1 MTWTRRFTS
10 FIDLAPWVIAAHHD
24 CGTPRTVGSSP
35 IQIIVALPSKFHG
48 VSVELPGQVAGLG
61 RRLVAIT
68 IDWVACLF
76 IAKIAAPTLQLGE
89 APFLPLTIFFL
100 EVMIFTWFFAA
111 SFGQRL
117 LGIEVISVDGQRL
130 MLWRIALRTLLICLV
145 LPAVIYDS
153 QGRGLHDRAVGSV
166 AILRK
171 KTN

>member
-1 MTWTRRFTS
+1 MSRFTS
-10 FIDLAPWVIAAHHD
+10 FIDLAPKVDAAHHD
-24 CGTPRTVGSSP
+24 SWVLRSVGSSP
-35 IQIIVALPSKFHG
+35 IEYIVALPSRFHS

-61 RRLVAIT
+61 RRLAAIT
-68 IDWVACLF
+68 IDWFACLF
-76 IAKIAAPTLQLGE
+76 IAKLAAPALQLGE
-89 APFLPLTIFFL
+89 VPFLPLTIFFL
-100 EVMIFTWFFAA
+100 EVTIFTWFFAA

-117 LGIEVISVDGQRL
+117 LAVEVMAIDGQRL

-166 AILRK
+166 AMLRK